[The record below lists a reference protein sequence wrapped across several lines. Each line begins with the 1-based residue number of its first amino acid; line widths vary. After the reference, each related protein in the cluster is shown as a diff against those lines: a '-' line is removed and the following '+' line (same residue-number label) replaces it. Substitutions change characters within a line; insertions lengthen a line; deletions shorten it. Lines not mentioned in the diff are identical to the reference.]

1 MWFTLLIIAIII
13 GAIVG
18 FFSSKDG
25 ERGEGAIGGAV
36 AGGMGC
42 GYILIRIFI
51 FGIIILGALWLFG
64 ALFG

>member
-1 MWFTLLIIAIII
+1 MWLVVLIIAIII

-18 FFSSKDG
+18 AMTSDKG
-25 ERGEGAIGGAV
+25 ESGVGAFTGAV

-42 GYILIRIFI
+42 GFVLVQILLWGAGIFILI
-51 FGIIILGALWLFG
+51 WLFG